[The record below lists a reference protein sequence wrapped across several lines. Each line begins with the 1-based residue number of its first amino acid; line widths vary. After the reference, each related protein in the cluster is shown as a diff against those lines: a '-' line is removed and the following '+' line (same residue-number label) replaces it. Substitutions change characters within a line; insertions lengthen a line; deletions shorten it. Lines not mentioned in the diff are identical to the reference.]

1 MRIVVLLNF
10 FTTLFVTSKM
20 TSKSPSAR
28 ECKCQSVFWGEH
40 ALDTACSDLTAAW
53 RAFQLLAILQ
63 PGGQVVFCASWVIV
77 PPSKWK
83 VTVITSK
90 VHVHLLQHN
99 NVILF
104 STNLSGCMGARLQYF
119 ILLYTVAS
127 FYNPIGQV
135 LWNTS
140 HTWTWFLKATIEH
153 DFCNWQ
159 QL

>member
-1 MRIVVLLNF
+1 MVLLNF
-10 FTTLFVTSKM
+10 FTTLYVTSKI
-20 TSKSPSAR
+20 TSKSPSPR
-28 ECKCQSVFWGEH
+28 ECKYQSIFWGKH

-53 RAFQLLAILQ
+53 RAFELLTISQ
-63 PGGQVVFCASWVIV
+63 PEGQVVFYASWVIV

-83 VTVITSK
+83 VTVTISM
-90 VHVHLLQHN
+90 VHVHLLQHS

-104 STNLSGCMGARLQYF
+104 YTNLSACMGARLQYF
-119 ILLYTVAS
+119 ILLYTVVS

-135 LWNTS
+135 LWNIS
-140 HTWTWFLKATIEH
+140 HTWTWFLKATIEQ